1 MNHFGS
7 LVKIGLNSITI
18 YLNEQIISGHQAGP
32 SCPFIFFITMSAKG
46 NWVRIEI
53 KADVYV
59 GDITKIKEEVA
70 SLNQEETM
78 TKAIREYMEKKH
90 PGDLKEPVTEEG
102 FLRVRR
108 MVEVINKSL
117 KRPKNVG
124 QVWGPNG
131 EFSNINSVESFDT
144 WFESDHFKNLKIQ
157 QEIAPFDVTDLLT
170 DFEVV
175 VFEGDLVTLSKD
187 FEGGVGVESLWS
199 DQISRSTGY
208 KSVEHE
214 LNDPRRGYKF
224 GGKRWEGCTKRKNSS
239 QSFKSSKSS
248 KKRKKS

>member
-1 MNHFGS
+1 
-7 LVKIGLNSITI
+7 
-18 YLNEQIISGHQAGP
+18 
-32 SCPFIFFITMSAKG
+32 MSAKR
-46 NWVRIEI
+46 NWVGIETETAQGLF
-53 KADVYV
+53 KGKVYV
-59 GDITKIKEEVA
+59 GDITKEYHEELLKIKKEVA
-70 SLNQEETM
+70 ILKKYKENQEETIA
-78 TKAIREYMEKKH
+78 KANEEYWGKEY
-90 PGDLKEPVTEEG
+90 PGELKEPVTEEE

-108 MVEVINKSL
+108 MVELINKNL

-131 EFSNINSVESFDT
+131 EFSNINSTESFDT
-144 WFESDHFKNLKIQ
+144 WFESDHCKKFKIDPIDL
-157 QEIAPFDVTDLLT
+157 TGLLT
-170 DFEVV
+170 DFEVF

-214 LNDPRRGYKF
+214 LNDPRRRYKF
-224 GGKRWEGCTKRKNSS
+224 EGKRWDGCTKRK
-239 QSFKSSKSS
+239 KAKHSSKSS